1 MSYIG
6 RGIDQIDNIAT
17 LDNLSFNGS
26 STTFNLTQNSVAF
39 VPVSADALQ
48 IQIDGVIQS
57 GNYTVSGSTVTFD
70 FTPSGSSVCNGIKH
84 FGVGVLTTVSD
95 GAITEAKLGA
105 DAVTTAKINDGA
117 VTSGKIASG
126 VIPTSR
132 PNVNPLMING
142 DMAVAQRG
150 TSNTNFSNATL
161 VVDRIKGIAN
171 GLGSSGSVLTG
182 SQSTDAPTGFEKS
195 FKLEVTSAGGLD
207 SADNRFAIE
216 TKFEHQD
223 VSKFFDNNAMTL
235 SFYVKSSLADTFAV
249 GIARNNQNTS
259 SGGNLYIANY
269 TISSANTWQQVVI
282 NIPTS
287 STTTGETA
295 NATGVSLEWFMDI
308 KTGGS
313 RTGASLGWND
323 TTTAVQINSAA
334 ADNGFFNATNTWL
347 ITGVQLEVGT
357 YTSSTI
363 PPFQHESFGDN
374 LARCQRYYYK
384 ILAASG
390 GYFGSGNI
398 DGSNDAQIFVPFS
411 VTMRTSPSAIETNGT
426 ASHYAIRTTFNTTC
440 DVVPVF
446 SNTDLDK
453 AMVIF
458 KKSNH
463 GITNASAALGRSQDN
478 TAFLAWSSELW
489 VIQ

>member
-1 MSYIG
+1 MS
-6 RGIDQIDNIAT
+6 T
-17 LDNLSFNGS
+17 LEVNKI
-26 STTFNLTQNSVAF
+26 T
-39 VPVSADALQ
+39 PV
-48 IQIDGVIQS
+48 DG
-57 GNYTVSGSTVTFD
+57 GT
-70 FTPSGSSVCNGIKH
+70 
-84 FGVGVLTTVSD
+84 
-95 GAITEAKLGA
+95 
-105 DAVTTAKINDGA
+105 AVTIGDSGDTFT
-117 VTSGKIASG
+117 VTSGATFNAS
-126 VIPTSR
+126 SSNLANR
-132 PNVNPLMING
+132 PNAQPIMING
-142 DMAVAQRG
+142 DMAVAQYG

-323 TTTAVQINSAA
+323 TATAVQINSAA

-357 YTSSTI
+357 YTSSTL
-363 PPFQHESFGDN
+363 PPFQHETFGSN
-374 LARCQRYYYK
+374 LARCQRYYQEIANEAK
-384 ILAASG
+384 NG
-390 GYFGSGNI
+390 G
-398 DGSNDAQIFVPFS
+398 ND
-411 VTMRTSPSAIETNGT
+411 TSI
-426 ASHYAIRTTFNTTC
+426 
-440 DVVPVF
+440 
-446 SNTDLDK
+446 
-453 AMVIF
+453 
-458 KKSNH
+458 
-463 GITNASAALGRSQDN
+463 GITNSYNSSSMDCIIQFKQSMRAKPTLNQNTGSNMFRWYGNGSSATMTSLSIGADSNNTESVNLQQGSSITTAQGSSGNLQTMASD
-478 TAFLAWSSELW
+478 AFVAVDAEL
-489 VIQ
+489 

>member
-1 MSYIG
+1 MAFATIG
-6 RGIDQIDNIAT
+6 TTGI
-17 LDNLSFNGS
+17 
-26 STTFNLTQNSVAF
+26 
-39 VPVSADALQ
+39 AD
-48 IQIDGVIQS
+48 
-57 GNYTVSGSTVTFD
+57 
-70 FTPSGSSVCNGIKH
+70 
-84 FGVGVLTTVSD
+84 
-95 GAITEAKLGA
+95 
-105 DAVTTAKINDGA
+105 DAVTSAKVA
-117 VTSGKIASG
+117 PG
-126 VIPTSR
+126 VVDTEAQ
-132 PNVNPLMING
+132 PNQAPIMING
-142 DMAVAQRG
+142 DMAVAQYG

-182 SQSTDAPTGFEKS
+182 SQVSDGPTGFEKS

-249 GIARNNQNTS
+249 GVSRNNQNTS

-295 NATGVSLEWFMDI
+295 NATGVSLEWFLDI
-308 KTGGS
+308 KSGGS

-334 ADNGFFNATNTWL
+334 ADNGFFNATNTWF

-357 YTSSTI
+357 FTSSTL
-363 PPFQHESFGDN
+363 PPFKHESFGDN
-374 LARCQRYYYK
+374 LARCQRYFLNYAEGSGK
-384 ILAASG
+384 MVGMAAS
-390 GYFGSGNI
+390 YSSSEVVVMHNF
-398 DGSNDAQIFVPFS
+398 P
-411 VTMRTSPSAIETNGT
+411 TPMRTAPTLSINTGSSYYSHGEAGSVESITGTNISIDRAHGNGAQLLLTSMSANSGDGGFLYTGHGSSKISYT
-426 ASHYAIRTTFNTTC
+426 A
-440 DVVPVF
+440 
-446 SNTDLDK
+446 
-453 AMVIF
+453 
-458 KKSNH
+458 
-463 GITNASAALGRSQDN
+463 
-478 TAFLAWSSELW
+478 EL
-489 VIQ
+489 